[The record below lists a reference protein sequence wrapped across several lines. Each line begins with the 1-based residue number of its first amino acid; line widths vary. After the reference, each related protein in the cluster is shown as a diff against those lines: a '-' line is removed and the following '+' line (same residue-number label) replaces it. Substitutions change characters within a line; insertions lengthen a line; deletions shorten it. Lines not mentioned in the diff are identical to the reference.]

1 MGLVKDHY
9 NLTPTFVLGEQGT
22 VESLGQLCC
31 VRGDCI
37 EAKFP
42 ADHL

>member
-9 NLTPTFVLGEQGT
+9 NLTPTFVLSEQGT
-22 VESLGQLCC
+22 VESLGQLCS